1 MKAKVIIL
9 PAAAKYFK
17 KIADKALK
25 NKFLNVIEQL
35 SENPYFGEAKKG
47 DLKGIYSCDIY
58 YNKTNYEMA
67 YRVSINEEGTIVVI
81 IMAGTRENFYKELKR
96 HEK

>member
-17 KIADKALK
+17 KLADKSLK
-25 NKFLNVIEQL
+25 GKFLNAIERL
-35 SENPYFGEAKKG
+35 SDNPYLGKAKTG
-47 DLKGIYSCDIY
+47 DLKGIYSYDIY

-67 YRVSINEEGTIVVI
+67 YRININEDGTIIVI